1 MEQKIKKLYAG
12 LGWVS
17 LFTNI
22 RFWTGSFRQIERVVP
37 KRGKIIDLGCGYG
50 IFTNFI
56 GLCSPKRK
64 IIGIDMDG
72 DKISYAD
79 RGLSNVTFRIGDA
92 TKMGIRNLT
101 AIILMD
107 VLHHLESYKAQE
119 QLIQKATRLLAP
131 YGKLI
136 ISEVDSG
143 PMWKL
148 ILARIADFLLYPNQS
163 VHYGYRKKLLPILE
177 QYFGKQNIKVTT
189 LKHNPFPH
197 ILYECVKQ

>member
-50 IFTNFI
+50 IFANFMA
-56 GLCSPKRK
+56 LSSTKRRVL
-64 IIGIDMDG
+64 GIDMDKE
-72 DKISYAD
+72 KISFAD
-79 RGLSNVTFRIGDA
+79 RGLSNVTFRVGDA

-119 QLIQKATRLLAP
+119 QLIQKSTRLLAP
-131 YGKLI
+131 RGKLI
-136 ISEVDSG
+136 ISDVDSG

-177 QYFGKQNIKVTT
+177 QYFGKRNIKVST
-189 LKHNPFPH
+189 LTHNPFPH
-197 ILYECVKQ
+197 ILYICQKK